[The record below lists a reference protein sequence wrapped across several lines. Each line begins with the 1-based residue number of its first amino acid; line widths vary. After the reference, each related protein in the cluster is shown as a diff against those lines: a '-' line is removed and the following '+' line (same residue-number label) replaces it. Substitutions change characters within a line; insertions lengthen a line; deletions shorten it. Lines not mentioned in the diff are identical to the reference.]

1 MSQRFSYEDWMALVD
16 LAIQKETGGQ
26 VFLDDLP
33 DWNCRISYD
42 NGDSP
47 EKGAKK
53 AIKNAGGIGSW

>member
-1 MSQRFSYEDWMALVD
+1 MALVD